1 MMRGQWC
8 AIAVAGALVAAV
20 AIAAEDEPAIEVA
33 RLTDSL
39 YLLSTDQGSYTT
51 NTIASVGDD
60 GVLLVDTQAQ
70 SDAEA
75 LKKVVEGFGKGAP
88 RIIINTHRHV
98 EHVGGNSIFGDEP
111 LIIAHDLVRTKLR
124 SGSYLFEEFPDAT
137 LPDITLADSM
147 SVYFNGERIELIAM
161 PGSHDD
167 NEVIVHFTGS
177 KVVHLSSL
185 VNGFNFPSVDSD
197 GDVLKFE
204 ELVAR
209 AIEILPEDVVIVSGH
224 NRTGTWQDLKAYHEM
239 LVATTEIVRSGLAAG
254 KDAAMLQEEGA
265 LDEWQRYAGSYVS
278 LDGWIETLAAGLQR
292 GDEPRKKT
300 VFEPV
305 YSAWKD
311 GGAEAAIAVY
321 DELKR
326 DHADEYQVRDV
337 DLMIIGNKLVE
348 QEQYRAAIQFL
359 ESCVERYPDS
369 PYAYYANYN
378 LARAYR
384 GVGETETAIRYC
396 DAALELSPD
405 NPALVKL
412 RQELEDGGEG
422 ERS

>member
-1 MMRGQWC
+1 
-8 AIAVAGALVAAV
+8 
-20 AIAAEDEPAIEVA
+20 
-33 RLTDSL
+33 
-39 YLLSTDQGSYTT
+39 
-51 NTIASVGDD
+51 
-60 GVLLVDTQAQ
+60 
-70 SDAEA
+70 
-75 LKKVVEGFGKGAP
+75 
-88 RIIINTHRHV
+88 
-98 EHVGGNSIFGDEP
+98 
-111 LIIAHDLVRTKLR
+111 
-124 SGSYLFEEFPDAT
+124 
-137 LPDITLADSM
+137 M
-147 SVYFNGERIELIAM
+147 SVYFNGDRIELIAM

-167 NEVIVHFTGS
+167 NEIIVHFTGS

-185 VNGFNFPSVDSD
+185 VNGFNFPSVHSD

-224 NRTGTWQDLKAYHEM
+224 NRTGTLQDLKAYHEM

-254 KDAAMLQEEGA
+254 KDAAMLHEEGA
-265 LDEWQRYAGSYVS
+265 WDEWQRYAGSYVS

-311 GGAEAAIAVY
+311 GGAEAAIALY

-326 DHADEYQVRDV
+326 DPADEYLVRDV
-337 DLMIIGNKLVE
+337 DVMIIGNKLVE
-348 QEQYRAAIQFL
+348 QEQYRAAIRFL
-359 ESCVERYPDS
+359 ESCVERYPDG
-369 PYAYYANYN
+369 PYAYYANHN
-378 LARAYR
+378 VARAYR

-396 DAALELSPD
+396 DTALELSPD

>member
-1 MMRGQWC
+1 
-8 AIAVAGALVAAV
+8 VAGALVAAV
-20 AIAAEDEPAIEVA
+20 VIAAEDEPTIEVA

-75 LKKVVEGFGKGAP
+75 LKKVVDGFGKGAP

-98 EHVGGNSIFGDEP
+98 EHVGGNSIFGDQP

-137 LPDITLADSM
+137 LPDITLAESI

-167 NEVIVHFTGS
+167 NEVIVHFTES

-239 LVATTEIVRSGLAAG
+239 LVATTEIVRNGLAVG

-278 LDGWIETLAAGLQR
+278 LDGWIDTLAAGQQGER
-292 GDEPRKKT
+292 GDGRKPP
-300 VFEPV
+300 FEPL
-305 YSAWKD
+305 YYAWKE
-311 GGAEAAIAVY
+311 GGADAAIARY

-326 DHADEYQVRDV
+326 DHSDEYLVRDV
-337 DLMIIGNKLVE
+337 DFMIIGNKLVE
-348 QEQYRAAIQFL
+348 QEQYQAAIRFL
-359 ESCVERYPDS
+359 ESSLEQYPDS
-369 PYAYYANYN
+369 PYAYYALYN
-378 LARAYR
+378 IARAYQ
-384 GVGETETAIRYC
+384 GLGETHAAIRYC
-396 DAALELSPD
+396 DAALEQSPD
-405 NPALVKL
+405 NPSLVEL
-412 RQELEDGGEG
+412 RRELEDEG
-422 ERS
+422 